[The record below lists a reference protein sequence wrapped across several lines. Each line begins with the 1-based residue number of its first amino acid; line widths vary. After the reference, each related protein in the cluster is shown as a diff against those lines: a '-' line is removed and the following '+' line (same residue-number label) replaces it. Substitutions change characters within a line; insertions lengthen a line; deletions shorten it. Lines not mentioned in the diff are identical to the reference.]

1 MSGTFG
7 GGSGGSSGGGGGG
20 GDYIRD
26 QFPDTYEDY
35 LAKKA
40 GKEGQSSGKYV
51 VFDNS
56 IGEVTLRV
64 PPQFRSFQTELLQ
77 LLSERYY
84 AEVAGDPKVL
94 KEMNEFVQEWLQKK
108 AQEEGAL

>member
-7 GGSGGSSGGGGGG
+7 GGGGGKGG

-51 VFDNS
+51 VFDNT

-64 PPQFRSFQTELLQ
+64 PPEFKPFQGELLQ
-77 LLSERYY
+77 ILYERYY
-84 AEVAGDPKVL
+84 AEAAGDPKVL
-94 KEMNEFVQEWLQKK
+94 EEMNHFVAEWLQKK
-108 AQEEGAL
+108 AQEEGGL